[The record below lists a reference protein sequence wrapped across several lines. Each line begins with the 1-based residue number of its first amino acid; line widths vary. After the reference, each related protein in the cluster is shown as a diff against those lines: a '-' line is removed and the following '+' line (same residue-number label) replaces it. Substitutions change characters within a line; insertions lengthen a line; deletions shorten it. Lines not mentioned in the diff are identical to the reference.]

1 MTPYENQS
9 LAAARDSVHAYWTGD
24 AIAGLALFV
33 TIVGGVIAYRN
44 IKAVIWNSLLSFEQD
59 MASRREKF
67 AEIAIRMGAGEDTA
81 LLKLMFNES
90 KESYF
95 NSLDRLASS
104 ILNGHFSAREMR
116 QDYRDVISDV
126 VRQFPSDFD
135 TGTRYRKV
143 VKLYNRWQDR

>member
-1 MTPYENQS
+1 MTPYESQS

-24 AIAGLALFV
+24 AIAGVALFV
-33 TIVGGVIAYRN
+33 AIVGGVIAYRN

-67 AEIAIRMGAGEDTA
+67 AEIAVRMSAGENVE
-81 LLKLMFNES
+81 LLQVMFEES

-104 ILNGHFSAREMR
+104 ILNGHFSDREMR
-116 QDYRDVISDV
+116 QDYREVISNV
-126 VRQFPSDFD
+126 VRQYPTDFA

-143 VKLYNRWQDR
+143 VKLFNRWQDR